1 MNQLLHFS
9 IESLEID
16 WKLEIENCKLQAT
29 HIEELAL
36 LYKNYG

>member
-1 MNQLLHFS
+1 MNQLLDYS

-16 WKLEIENCKLQAT
+16 CKLRIENCKLQAT

-36 LYKNYG
+36 LYQICG